1 MSGEAAAG
9 VSLEP
14 GVDPDDPHRL
24 AGLGPARIAV
34 TGRGRAPAAA
44 PAEAGPASPGGPPPS
59 LRLAGISKHFGGV
72 DALIDVDF
80 EVAAGEIHCLA
91 GENGSGKSTLIKIV
105 SGVYQPSPGGVIEFR
120 GQRFEGLTPGM
131 ARRLGVQ
138 VIWQDLALFS
148 HLSVAENIA
157 FEQNLGLWP
166 RPSRRSAMRR
176 VAREMLGRLGFE
188 LDLDQPV
195 QALSIASRQVV
206 AICRALVAEASI
218 VFMDEP
224 TASLTES
231 ETRSLLAVV
240 RRLSAAGIAVV
251 FVSHRLVELIEIAER
266 ITVLRDSRRV
276 GVFEAGRITH
286 HRLAELMTGR
296 AIDTTVHARDRAGE
310 PVVLEVEGLTRHGE
324 YEDVSCAVRRG
335 EIVGLTGLLG
345 AGRTELA
352 LSLFGMTRPDGGEI
366 RLDGAPIAL
375 GSNRDAITAG
385 IAYVSEDRLTLG
397 LVQAQSIADNVVVTV
412 IERLRRLRW
421 FIDSERKAETVGDWV
436 RDLSIRIGTPDDP
449 VTTLSGGNQQRV
461 VLAKWLATTPRVL
474 ILDSPTVGVDI
485 GARAAIFEIVRELS
499 EQGMAIL
506 LISDEV
512 PEVYHNA
519 DRILHMRGGR
529 VAGEYAP
536 GATSLEALE
545 EVVYG

>member
-1 MSGEAAAG
+1 MHGRGPLATG
-9 VSLEP
+9 GP
-14 GVDPDDPHRL
+14 QPDD
-24 AGLGPARIAV
+24 V
-34 TGRGRAPAAA
+34 T
-44 PAEAGPASPGGPPPS
+44 PPPA
-59 LRLAGISKHFGGV
+59 LRLAGISKNFGGV
-72 DALIDVDF
+72 DALVDVDF
-80 EVAAGEIHCLA
+80 EVAPGEIHCLA

-105 SGVYQPSPGGVIEFR
+105 SGVYQPNPGGVIEFS
-120 GQRFEGLTPGM
+120 GQPCEGITPGM

-138 VIWQDLALFS
+138 VIWQDLALFP

-157 FEQNLGLWP
+157 FERNLGLRP
-166 RPSRRSAMRR
+166 RVSSQRAMRR
-176 VAREMLGRLGFE
+176 VAREMLDRLGFD
-188 LDLDQPV
+188 LDLDRPV
-195 QALSIASRQVV
+195 RTLSIASRQVV

-224 TASLTES
+224 TASLTQS
-231 ETRSLLAVV
+231 ETRALLEVV

-276 GVFEAGRITH
+276 GVFDAGSITH
-286 HRLAELMTGR
+286 HRLAELMTGQ
-296 AIDTTVHARDRAGE
+296 AVDTTVHARDLTRE
-310 PVVLEVEGLTRHGE
+310 PAVLEVRDLGRRGE
-324 YEDVSCAVRRG
+324 YEDVSCTIHRG
-335 EIVGLTGLLG
+335 EILGMTGLLG
-345 AGRTELA
+345 AGRTEVA
-352 LSLFGMTRPDGGEI
+352 LTLFGMNRPDAGEI
-366 RLDGAPIAL
+366 RLDGAPLAL
-375 GSNRDAITAG
+375 RSNRDAIASG

-397 LVQAQSIADNVVVTV
+397 LVQAQSIADNVAVSV

-421 FIDSERKAETVGDWV
+421 FIDFERKAGTVGTWV
-436 RDLSIRIGTPDDP
+436 RDLSIRIGAPEDP

-485 GARAAIFEIVRELS
+485 GARAAIFEIVRRLAAE
-499 EQGMAIL
+499 GMAIL

-529 VAGEYAP
+529 VAGEYRP
-536 GATSLEALE
+536 GETGLEALE

>member
-1 MSGEAAAG
+1 MSTETGSVRVPASAPTDAATPVASHAAG
-9 VSLEP
+9 SAP
-14 GVDPDDPHRL
+14 GS
-24 AGLGPARIAV
+24 
-34 TGRGRAPAAA
+34 
-44 PAEAGPASPGGPPPS
+44 ASPDVPPA
-59 LRLAGISKHFGGV
+59 LRLSGISKNFGGV
-72 DALIDVDF
+72 DALVDVDF
-80 EVAAGEIHCLA
+80 EVAPGEIHCLA

-105 SGVYQPSPGGVIEFR
+105 SGVYQPNPGGTIEFGGR
-120 GQRFEGLTPGM
+120 RHETLTPGL

-138 VIWQDLALFS
+138 VIWQDLSLFP

-166 RPSRRSAMRR
+166 RPSRRNAMRAT
-176 VAREMLGRLGFE
+176 AREMLGRLGFE

-195 QALSIASRQVV
+195 QSLTIANRQVI

-224 TASLTES
+224 TASLTQS
-231 ETRSLLAVV
+231 ETRALLAVV
-240 RRLSAAGIAVV
+240 RRLSDAGIAVV

-276 GVFEAGRITH
+276 GVYEAGTVTH

-296 AIDTTVHARDRAGE
+296 AIDTTVHARDRSGE
-310 PVVLEVEGLTRHGE
+310 ETMLEVRGLTRVGE
-324 YEDVSCAVRRG
+324 YEDISCAIHRG
-335 EIVGLTGLLG
+335 EILGMTGLLG

-352 LSLFGMTRPDGGEI
+352 LTLFGMSRPDAGEI

-375 GSNRDAITAG
+375 RSNRDAIEAG

-397 LVQAQSIADNVVVTV
+397 LVQPQSIADNVVVTV
-412 IERLRRLRW
+412 LDRLRRLRW
-421 FIDSERKAETVGDWV
+421 FIDASGKSKAVGDWV
-436 RDLSIRIGTPDDP
+436 RNLSIRIGVPEDP

-474 ILDSPTVGVDI
+474 ILDSPTVGVDV
-485 GARAAIFEIVRELS
+485 GARAAIFEIVRDLAER
-499 EQGMAIL
+499 GMAIL

-519 DRILHMRGGR
+519 DRILHVRGGR
-529 VAGEYAP
+529 IAGEHRP
-536 GATSLEALE
+536 GETSLDALE

>member
-1 MSGEAAAG
+1 MTAG
-9 VSLEP
+9 GAPSAEP
-14 GVDPDDPHRL
+14 GRPDAVPRGDDSGAL
-24 AGLGPARIAV
+24 AGGAPPA
-34 TGRGRAPAAA
+34 
-44 PAEAGPASPGGPPPS
+44 
-59 LRLAGISKHFGGV
+59 LRLAGISKNFGGV
-72 DALIDVDF
+72 DALVDVDF
-80 EVAAGEIHCLA
+80 EVAPGEIHCLA

-105 SGVYQPSPGGVIEFR
+105 SGVYQPNPGGIIEFDGR
-120 GQRFEGLTPGM
+120 RHEGLTPGM

-138 VIWQDLALFS
+138 VIWQDLALFP
-148 HLSVAENIA
+148 HLGVAENIA
-157 FEQNLGLWP
+157 FEQNLGLRP
-166 RPSRRSAMRR
+166 RPSRQLAMRR
-176 VAREMLGRLGFE
+176 TAREMLGRLGFE

-195 QALSIASRQVV
+195 RSLSIASRQVV

-224 TASLTES
+224 TASLTQS
-231 ETRSLLAVV
+231 ETRALLAVV
-240 RRLSAAGIAVV
+240 RRLSATGIAVV

-276 GVFEAGRITH
+276 GVFESGTITH

-296 AIDTTVHARDRAGE
+296 AIDTTVHARERTGGSA
-310 PVVLEVEGLTRHGE
+310 VLEVQGLVRRGE
-324 YEDVSCAVRRG
+324 YEDISCTIHRG
-335 EIVGLTGLLG
+335 EILGMTGLLG

-352 LSLFGMTRPDGGEI
+352 LSLFGMTRPDAGEI
-366 RLDGAPIAL
+366 RLDGAPLVL
-375 GSNRDAITAG
+375 GSNRDAIAAG

-421 FIDSERKAETVGDWV
+421 FIDLERKGKTVDDWV
-436 RDLSIRIGTPDDP
+436 RDLSIRIGLPEDP
-449 VTTLSGGNQQRV
+449 VTALSGGNQQRV

-474 ILDSPTVGVDI
+474 ILDSPTVGVDV
-485 GARAAIFEIVRELS
+485 GARAAIFEIVRDLS

-512 PEVYHNA
+512 PEAYHHA

-529 VAGEYAP
+529 ISGEYRP
-536 GATSLEALE
+536 GETSLEALE

>member
-1 MSGEAAAG
+1 MATETEPAAIPGSGPTGGGARG
-9 VSLEP
+9 VSP
-14 GVDPDDPHRL
+14 GAD
-24 AGLGPARIAV
+24 ATPA
-34 TGRGRAPAAA
+34 
-44 PAEAGPASPGGPPPS
+44 
-59 LRLAGISKHFGGV
+59 LRLTGVSKNFGGV
-72 DALIDVDF
+72 DALVDVDF
-80 EVAAGEIHCLA
+80 EVAPGEIHCLA

-105 SGVYQPSPGGVIEFR
+105 SGVYQPNPGGVIEFGGR
-120 GQRFEGLTPGM
+120 RHEALTPGM

-138 VIWQDLALFS
+138 VIWQDLSLFP

-166 RPSRRSAMRR
+166 RPSRRNDMRR
-176 VAREMLGRLGFE
+176 TAREMLGRLGFD
-188 LDLDQPV
+188 LDLGQPV
-195 QALSIASRQVV
+195 QSLSIANRQVI

-224 TASLTES
+224 TASLTQS
-231 ETRSLLAVV
+231 ETRSLLTVV
-240 RRLSAAGIAVV
+240 RRLSADGIAVV

-276 GVFEAGRITH
+276 GVFEGGGISH

-296 AIDTTVHARDRAGE
+296 AIDTTVHARARGDE
-310 PVVLEVEGLTRHGE
+310 PAVLEVRNLRRRGE
-324 YEDVSCAVRRG
+324 YEDISCAVHQG
-335 EIVGLTGLLG
+335 EILGMTGLLG

-352 LSLFGMTRPDGGEI
+352 LSLFGMTRPDAGEI
-366 RLDGAPIAL
+366 FLDGAPLAL
-375 GSNRDAITAG
+375 GSNRDAIGAG

-397 LVQAQSIADNVVVTV
+397 LVQAQSIADNLVLTV
-412 IERLRRLRW
+412 IDRLRRLRW
-421 FIDSERKAETVGDWV
+421 FIDSQRKAGTVGDWV
-436 RDLSIRIGTPDDP
+436 RDLSIRIGTSEDP

-474 ILDSPTVGVDI
+474 ILDSPTVGVDV
-485 GARAAIFEIVRELS
+485 GARAAIFEIVRDLARR
-499 EQGMAIL
+499 GIAIL

-519 DRILHMRGGR
+519 DRILHMRAGR
-529 VAGEYAP
+529 IAGEYRP
-536 GATSLEALE
+536 GELSLDALE

>member
-1 MSGEAAAG
+1 MPTEIGS
-9 VSLEP
+9 VTT
-14 GVDPDDPHRL
+14 
-24 AGLGPARIAV
+24 PASVEIE
-34 TGRGRAPAAA
+34 PAAPGA
-44 PAEAGPASPGGPPPS
+44 TPAGTPPA
-59 LRLAGISKHFGGV
+59 LRLTGISKNFGGV

-80 EVAAGEIHCLA
+80 EVAPGEIHCLA

-105 SGVYQPSPGGVIEFR
+105 SGVYQPNPGGTIEFGGR
-120 GQRFEGLTPGM
+120 RYDGLTPGM

-138 VIWQDLALFS
+138 VIWQDLSLFP
-148 HLSVAENIA
+148 HLGVAENIA

-166 RPSRRSAMRR
+166 RPSRRAAMRR
-176 VAREMLGRLGFE
+176 TAREMLGRLGFE

-195 QALSIASRQVV
+195 RTLSIANRQVV
-206 AICRALVAEASI
+206 AICRALVAKASI

-224 TASLTES
+224 TASLTQS
-231 ETRSLLAVV
+231 ETRSLLEVV

-276 GVFEAGRITH
+276 GVFEGGQIGH

-296 AIDTTVHARDRAGE
+296 ALDTTVHARSSSGE
-310 PVVLEVEGLTRHGE
+310 DAVLEIRGLGRAGE
-324 YEDVSCAVRRG
+324 YEDVSCAVHRS
-335 EIVGLTGLLG
+335 EILGITGLLG

-352 LSLFGMTRPDGGEI
+352 LTLFGMTRPHVGEI
-366 RLDGAPIAL
+366 RLDGAPLAL
-375 GSNRDAITAG
+375 RSNRDAIEAG

-397 LVQAQSIADNVVVTV
+397 LVQAQSIADNLIVTV
-412 IERLRRLRW
+412 LERLRRLRW
-421 FIDSERKAETVGDWV
+421 FIDSERKSATVADWV
-436 RDLSIRIGTPDDP
+436 RDLAIRIGTPEDP

-474 ILDSPTVGVDI
+474 ILDSPTVGVDV
-485 GARAAIFEIVRELS
+485 GARAAIFEIVRDLAER
-499 EQGMAIL
+499 GMAIL

-529 VAGEYAP
+529 IAAEYRPGE
-536 GATSLEALE
+536 TSLDALE

>member
-1 MSGEAAAG
+1 MQMPDTGAARDGRPPDAG
-9 VSLEP
+9 V
-14 GVDPDDPHRL
+14 
-24 AGLGPARIAV
+24 
-34 TGRGRAPAAA
+34 AA
-44 PAEAGPASPGGPPPS
+44 PPPAI
-59 LRLAGISKHFGGV
+59 RLAGISKNFGGV
-72 DALIDVDF
+72 DALVDVDF
-80 EVAAGEIHCLA
+80 EVAPGEIHCLA

-105 SGVYQPSPGGVIEFR
+105 SGVYQPNPGGIIEFEGR
-120 GQRFEGLTPGM
+120 RHEGLTPGM

-138 VIWQDLALFS
+138 VIWQDLALFP
-148 HLSVAENIA
+148 HLGVAENIA
-157 FEQNLGLWP
+157 FEQNLGLLP
-166 RPSRRSAMRR
+166 RPSRRPAMRR
-176 VAREMLGRLGFE
+176 TAREMLGRLGFE

-195 QALSIASRQVV
+195 RSLSIANRQVV

-224 TASLTES
+224 TASLTQS
-231 ETRSLLAVV
+231 ETRALLAVV

-276 GVFEAGRITH
+276 GVFEAGTITH

-296 AIDTTVHARDRAGE
+296 AIETTVHARDRSGE
-310 PVVLEVEGLTRHGE
+310 AAVLEVRNLRRDGE
-324 YEDVSCAVRRG
+324 YEDISCAVHRG
-335 EIVGLTGLLG
+335 EILGMTGLLG

-352 LSLFGMTRPDGGEI
+352 HTLFGMTRPDAGEM
-366 RLDGAPIAL
+366 RLDGAPLAL
-375 GSNRDAITAG
+375 RSNRDAIDAG

-412 IERLRRLRW
+412 LERLRRLRW
-421 FIDSERKAETVGDWV
+421 FIDSDAKARTVGDWV
-436 RDLSIRIGTPDDP
+436 RDLAIRIGTPEDP

-474 ILDSPTVGVDI
+474 ILDSPTVGVDV
-485 GARAAIFEIVRELS
+485 GARAAIFEIVRDLADR
-499 EQGMAIL
+499 GMAIL

-512 PEVYHNA
+512 PEVFHNA

-529 VAGEYAP
+529 IAGEYRAHD
-536 GATSLEALE
+536 TSLDALE

>member
-1 MSGEAAAG
+1 MTVPASAATDSAVRAAA
-9 VSLEP
+9 S
-14 GVDPDDPHRL
+14 
-24 AGLGPARIAV
+24 
-34 TGRGRAPAAA
+34 PAAGPV
-44 PAEAGPASPGGPPPS
+44 PA
-59 LRLAGISKHFGGV
+59 LRLTGISKNFGGV
-72 DALIDVDF
+72 DALVDVDF
-80 EVAAGEIHCLA
+80 EVAPGEIHCLA

-105 SGVYQPSPGGVIEFR
+105 SGVYQPNPGGSIEFDGR
-120 GQRFEGLTPGM
+120 RYEGLTPGM

-138 VIWQDLALFS
+138 VIWQDLALFP

-157 FEQNLGLWP
+157 FERNLGLWP
-166 RPSRRSAMRR
+166 RPSRRREMRAT
-176 VAREMLGRLGFE
+176 AREMLGRLGFE
-188 LDLDQPV
+188 LDLDRPV
-195 QALSIASRQVV
+195 QELSIANRQVV

-224 TASLTES
+224 TASLTQS
-231 ETRSLLAVV
+231 ETRALLAVV

-276 GVFEAGRITH
+276 GVFDAGQISH
-286 HRLAELMTGR
+286 HRLAELMTGH
-296 AIDTTVHARDRAGE
+296 ALDTTVHARDRSGE
-310 PVVLEVEGLTRHGE
+310 EAVLAIRGLSRHGE
-324 YEDVSCAVRRG
+324 YEDVSCALHRG
-335 EIVGLTGLLG
+335 EILGLTGLLG
-345 AGRTELA
+345 AGRTEFA
-352 LSLFGMTRPDGGEI
+352 LSLFGMTRPDAGEI
-366 RLDGAPIAL
+366 RLDGAPLAL
-375 GSNRDAITAG
+375 GSNRDAIEAG

-397 LVQAQSIADNVVVTV
+397 LVQAQSIADNVAVTV
-412 IERLRRLRW
+412 LDRLRRLRW
-421 FIDSERKAETVGDWV
+421 FIDAERKARTVGDWV

-474 ILDSPTVGVDI
+474 ILDSPTVGVDV
-485 GARAAIFEIVRELS
+485 GARAAIFEIVRDLAER
-499 EQGMAIL
+499 GMAIL

-529 VAGEYAP
+529 IAGEHRP
-536 GATSLEALE
+536 GETSLEALE

>member
-1 MSGEAAAG
+1 M
-9 VSLEP
+9 
-14 GVDPDDPHRL
+14 
-24 AGLGPARIAV
+24 
-34 TGRGRAPAAA
+34 T
-44 PAEAGPASPGGPPPS
+44 PPPA
-59 LRLAGISKHFGGV
+59 LRLAGISKNFGGV
-72 DALIDVDF
+72 DALVDVDF
-80 EVAAGEIHCLA
+80 EVAPGEIHCLA

-105 SGVYQPSPGGVIEFR
+105 SGVYQPNPGGIIEFEGR
-120 GQRFEGLTPGM
+120 RHEGLTPGM

-138 VIWQDLALFS
+138 VIWQDLALFP
-148 HLSVAENIA
+148 HLGVAENIA
-157 FEQNLGLWP
+157 FEQNLGLLP
-166 RPSRRSAMRR
+166 RPSRRPAMRR
-176 VAREMLGRLGFE
+176 TAREMLGRLGFE

-195 QALSIASRQVV
+195 RSLSIANRQVV

-224 TASLTES
+224 TASLTQS
-231 ETRSLLAVV
+231 ETRALLAVV

-276 GVFEAGRITH
+276 GVFEAGTITH

-296 AIDTTVHARDRAGE
+296 AIETTVHARDRSGE
-310 PVVLEVEGLTRHGE
+310 AAVLEVRNLRRDGE
-324 YEDVSCAVRRG
+324 YEDISCAVHRG
-335 EIVGLTGLLG
+335 EILGMTGLLG

-352 LSLFGMTRPDGGEI
+352 HTLFGMTRPDAGEI
-366 RLDGAPIAL
+366 RLDGAPLAL
-375 GSNRDAITAG
+375 RSNRDAIDAG

-412 IERLRRLRW
+412 LERLRRLRW
-421 FIDSERKAETVGDWV
+421 FIDSDAKARTVGDWV
-436 RDLSIRIGTPDDP
+436 RDLAIRIGTPEDP

-474 ILDSPTVGVDI
+474 ILDSPTVGVDV
-485 GARAAIFEIVRELS
+485 GARAAIFEIVRDLADR
-499 EQGMAIL
+499 GMAIL

-512 PEVYHNA
+512 PEVFHNA

-529 VAGEYAP
+529 IAGEYRAHD
-536 GATSLEALE
+536 TSLDALE

>member
-1 MSGEAAAG
+1 MAGREEGPAAAVDATPAAAG
-9 VSLEP
+9 PRPSGAP
-14 GVDPDDPHRL
+14 
-24 AGLGPARIAV
+24 PAI
-34 TGRGRAPAAA
+34 
-44 PAEAGPASPGGPPPS
+44 
-59 LRLAGISKHFGGV
+59 RLAGISKNFGGV
-72 DALIDVDF
+72 DALVHVDF
-80 EVAAGEIHCLA
+80 EVAPGEIHCLA

-105 SGVYQPSPGGVIEFR
+105 SGVYQPNPGGTIEFG
-120 GQRFEGLTPGM
+120 GQRYEGLTPGM

-138 VIWQDLALFS
+138 VIWQDLALFP
-148 HLSVAENIA
+148 HLGVAENIA

-166 RPSRRSAMRR
+166 RPSRRSSMRR
-176 VAREMLGRLGFE
+176 TAREMLGRLGFE

-195 QALSIASRQVV
+195 RTLSIANRQVV

-224 TASLTES
+224 TASLTQS
-231 ETRSLLAVV
+231 ETRSLLEVV

-251 FVSHRLVELIEIAER
+251 FVSHRLVELVEIAER

-276 GVFEAGRITH
+276 GVFEAGAITH

-296 AIDTTVHARDRAGE
+296 TIDTRVHARERTGE
-310 PVVLEVEGLTRHGE
+310 TAVLEVRGLVRHGE
-324 YEDVSCAVRRG
+324 YEDVSCTIHGG
-335 EIVGLTGLLG
+335 EILGMTGLLG

-352 LSLFGMTRPDGGEI
+352 LSLFGMTRPDAGEI
-366 RLDGAPIAL
+366 RLDGAPLVL
-375 GSNRDAITAG
+375 GSNRDAIAAG

-412 IERLRRLRW
+412 LERLRRLRW
-421 FIDSERKAETVGDWV
+421 FIDSERKARAVGDWV
-436 RDLSIRIGTPDDP
+436 RDLAIRIGTPEDP

-461 VLAKWLATTPRVL
+461 VLAKWLATTPQVL
-474 ILDSPTVGVDI
+474 ILDSPTVGVDV
-485 GARAAIFEIVRELS
+485 GARAAIFEIVRALAER
-499 EQGMAIL
+499 GIAIL

-512 PEVYHNA
+512 PEVFHNA

-529 VAGEYAP
+529 IAGEYRP
-536 GATSLEALE
+536 GETSLEALE

>member
-1 MSGEAAAG
+1 MSGHE
-9 VSLEP
+9 
-14 GVDPDDPHRL
+14 
-24 AGLGPARIAV
+24 
-34 TGRGRAPAAA
+34 RAPTLAPTVAKATTPSTATAAT
-44 PAEAGPASPGGPPPS
+44 AEAGTGLAGAPPA
-59 LRLAGISKHFGGV
+59 LRLAGISKNFGGV
-72 DALIDVDF
+72 DALVDVDF
-80 EVAAGEIHCLA
+80 EVAPGEIHCLA

-105 SGVYQPSPGGVIEFR
+105 SGVYQPNPGGTIEFGGR
-120 GQRFEGLTPGM
+120 RYEGLTPGA

-138 VIWQDLALFS
+138 VIWQDLALFP

-157 FEQNLGLWP
+157 FERNLGLWP
-166 RPSRRSAMRR
+166 RPSRRREMRR
-176 VAREMLGRLGFE
+176 TARAMLGRLGFE

-195 QALSIASRQVV
+195 QSLSIANRQVV
-206 AICRALVAEASI
+206 AICRALVAEATI

-224 TASLTES
+224 TASLTQS
-231 ETRSLLAVV
+231 ETRALLAVV

-276 GVFEAGRITH
+276 GVFEAGCITH

-296 AIDTTVHARDRAGE
+296 ALDTTVHARDRTGE
-310 PVVLEVEGLTRHGE
+310 DAALEVRGLGRHGE
-324 YEDVSCAVRRG
+324 YEDVSGRLHRG
-335 EIVGLTGLLG
+335 EVLGLTGLLG

-352 LSLFGMTRPDGGEI
+352 LSLFGMTRPDAGEI
-366 RLDGAPIAL
+366 RLDGARLVL
-375 GSNRDAITAG
+375 GSNRDAIAAG

-397 LVQAQSIADNVVVTV
+397 LVQAQSIADNVTVTV

-421 FIDSERKAETVGDWV
+421 FIDAERKARTVSDWV
-436 RDLSIRIGTPDDP
+436 RGLSIRIGTPEDP

-474 ILDSPTVGVDI
+474 ILDSPTVGVDV
-485 GARAAIFEIVRELS
+485 GARAAIFEIVRDLAER
-499 EQGMAIL
+499 GMAIL

-529 VAGEYAP
+529 IVGEYRP
-536 GATSLEALE
+536 GETSLETLE
-545 EVVYG
+545 EAVYG

>member
-1 MSGEAAAG
+1 MTAGGATAAGPDRPAAGPRGEDPGSSAAA
-9 VSLEP
+9 
-14 GVDPDDPHRL
+14 
-24 AGLGPARIAV
+24 
-34 TGRGRAPAAA
+34 AAA
-44 PAEAGPASPGGPPPS
+44 PPPA
-59 LRLAGISKHFGGV
+59 LRLAGISKNFGGV
-72 DALIDVDF
+72 DALVDVDF
-80 EVAAGEIHCLA
+80 EVSPGEIHCLA

-105 SGVYQPSPGGVIEFR
+105 SGVYQPNPGGVIEFG
-120 GQRFEGLTPGM
+120 GQRYEGLTPGM

-138 VIWQDLALFS
+138 VIWQDLSLFP
-148 HLSVAENIA
+148 HLGVAENIA
-157 FEQNLGLWP
+157 FEQNLGLLP

-176 VAREMLGRLGFE
+176 TAREMLGRLGFE

-195 QALSIASRQVV
+195 RTLSIANRQVV

-224 TASLTES
+224 TASLTQS
-231 ETRSLLAVV
+231 ETGSLLEVV

-276 GVFEAGRITH
+276 GVFEAGTITH

-296 AIDTTVHARDRAGE
+296 AIDTTVHARDRSGE
-310 PVVLEVEGLTRHGE
+310 DAVLEVRGLRREGE
-324 YEDVSCAVRRG
+324 YEDISCAVHRG
-335 EIVGLTGLLG
+335 EILGMTGLLG

-352 LSLFGMTRPDGGEI
+352 LTLFGMTRPDAGEV
-366 RLDGAPIAL
+366 RLDGARLAL
-375 GSNRDAITAG
+375 RSNRDAIDAG

-412 IERLRRLRW
+412 LERLRRLRW
-421 FIDSERKAETVGDWV
+421 FIDSDAKARAVGDWV
-436 RDLSIRIGTPDDP
+436 RHLAIRVGTPEDP

-474 ILDSPTVGVDI
+474 ILDSPTVGVDV
-485 GARAAIFEIVRELS
+485 GARAAIFEIVRDLAER
-499 EQGMAIL
+499 GMAIL

-529 VAGEYAP
+529 IAGEYRP
-536 GATSLEALE
+536 DETSLDTLE
-545 EVVYG
+545 EVIYG